1 MFELFLSCSFS
12 YPNWFLQK
20 KLGKKLMSL
29 IILFEEKLWEQ
40 GYELHHIA
48 KKIFYEDFFW
58 LEIEPECPVSQG
70 LGKDSF
76 FAFIR
81 WRINFPK
88 EKPKK
93 AVKAVLIQL
102 GYEPIPENELASL
115 NKTVEIDN
123 PILDKLLLSIAFAQI
138 VTEGC
143 VDKQLLAYA
152 LAAIGRRKTQIAIEE
167 AAATKN
173 EQLSLFRKKL
183 LTAPIEGKEWE

>member
-1 MFELFLSCSFS
+1 VFDFVL
-12 YPNWFLQK
+12 YK
-20 KLGKKLMSL
+20 KLGKILMSL

-40 GYELHHIA
+40 GYELHYIA
-48 KKIFYEDFFW
+48 KKIFSEDFFW
-58 LEIEPECPVSQG
+58 SHSEAECPVSEG

-76 FAFIR
+76 FAFLQ

-115 NKTVEIDN
+115 NKKVEIDN

-138 VTEGC
+138 ATEGC
-143 VDKQLLAYA
+143 VDKQLLSYA
-152 LAAIGRRKTQIAIEE
+152 LAAIGRRKTQIAENE
-167 AAATKN
+167 AAAMKN